1 MFHILFSQTKET
13 NRARQPDQTYTSLHI
28 INYYYFERPPAKS
41 MQANLKY
48 LATTNMVRM
57 ASITL
62 VVESAHEGDRVTTL
76 YHN

>member
-1 MFHILFSQTKET
+1 
-13 NRARQPDQTYTSLHI
+13 
-28 INYYYFERPPAKS
+28 

-48 LATTNMVRM
+48 LVTTNMVRM